1 MKKLRQALS
10 ACRKSHILLR
20 GRPLVQG
27 VPSPKTVHRTVFEFT
42 PCGAFSGYMWG
53 FAPHPT
59 RAVSPWPDQRDVI
72 PLETRC
78 LSFRLDSN
86 FFDRLRADDIRPYN
100 FVLTSAVFF
109 EKYNIRHVMPFSTK
123 FQQQYNPNFL
133 PHCGWEV
140 FHMVLKRVWSFS
152 RNCWKVGGKGGKLRR
167 IQFFTWGKSW
177 KLCG

>member
-1 MKKLRQALS
+1 MKKSVIITLFS

-86 FFDRLRADDIRPYN
+86 FLYSLNGWRLCLFWICSKLSNRQPISDTYN
-100 FVLTSAVFF
+100 VNYCDPF
-109 EKYNIRHVMPFSTK
+109 NILLSDQKILQINKKAHAIAWALICLGITELMT
-123 FQQQYNPNFL
+123 
-133 PHCGWEV
+133 
-140 FHMVLKRVWSFS
+140 
-152 RNCWKVGGKGGKLRR
+152 
-167 IQFFTWGKSW
+167 
-177 KLCG
+177 

>member
-1 MKKLRQALS
+1 MRVPCLLGGNMCKRRIFRLRENSALFRGESFSSDAYEGYRSAYWPSCVYHIKRGRRYFLCESGQDLKYWKKCPLYADIS
-10 ACRKSHILLR
+10 ACQKSHILLR

-86 FFDRLRADDIRPYN
+86 I
-100 FVLTSAVFF
+100 FV
-109 EKYNIRHVMPFSTK
+109 Y
-123 FQQQYNPNFL
+123 
-133 PHCGWEV
+133 
-140 FHMVLKRVWSFS
+140 
-152 RNCWKVGGKGGKLRR
+152 
-167 IQFFTWGKSW
+167 
-177 KLCG
+177 